1 VPCCDSSK
9 YSNLK
14 LGNSFKSRQS
24 FNLVINTEQKTL
36 TRDELLPAS
45 LITNFWRCIL
55 KQVKYLCIA
64 KSGVVLPNGV
74 EAEHFYR
81 EDLSMFLAEQ
91 LKRQTLIEIDYVL
104 VVGETDVVFGAEL
117 AIQYGLTLSVY
128 GYEYDFRD
136 HEITDSTK
144 EQVLRELLS
153 VSKEPKLF
161 TQSLNELLNK
171 LIKKVPLQLS
181 EVQVEKLILAAT
193 PQALKID
200 GEKATDVA
208 KRMVFDFFEQKKRE
222 VKDLV
227 SPRLSDQVKE
237 ICLSY
242 KNELVEYIKQN
253 PGFYVLNEYMG
264 AGKSQDV
271 IIPLFNEFSPTDSK
285 PIVITPTIALSA
297 QLINDKR
304 NYQHQKELD
313 VSELKAVAACVIS
326 ATANWKYQKYGKD
339 SKVCLIEEFEE
350 CESAICSTELMY
362 PKTLHRCSE
371 AMEQWQR
378 LLQTE
383 TVVVADAMFS
393 NFSAQQIVR
402 AGRSITIVKNTDQAN
417 TQNKKLTVFSYQK
430 QLSKLVD
437 CLNAGERAIA
447 FCDGKHSHNGK
458 FNTIANVIKEQ
469 TGVKP
474 IVVDSVFMKKGQPEY
489 FYDLTSRVEEH
500 QCHIFS
506 PVVTSGVSVVTNQ
519 VNSVNIFACHTLL
532 PYQVVQSSGRF
543 RKSKNITISFDKRSR
558 FITTD
563 KRKIFNELAYKAYEE
578 QCSSDLSALFKDK
591 HCQLVL
597 DRIGHNR
604 RMKQN
609 YVFTTLQLFEDLGY
623 EVTLEAIKN
632 DSEAIGKLIKRL
644 FKQNKSKFI
653 DIAANTFYDMSDH
666 HFLKNSFEILTNEEK
681 FKLQVY
687 ELQRFYNLK
696 SFDCL
701 DSARRLIEFDD
712 GGKSRRHL
720 EHIRVLQGGFCPRNN
735 PKLVVIQKIFKDIFS
750 ILNVDEVNLT
760 ANYKID
766 DIDKLAQY
774 IKTAKIEGYKVRNEL
789 IALGCSTD
797 IAGEYKDRGYLTRGI
812 LNILFGQVQDSKR
825 LGSKDK
831 LGKRPADYYFFCPNK
846 SELTKKYFEQK
857 YYSKALHSS
866 N

>member
-1 VPCCDSSK
+1 M
-9 YSNLK
+9 
-14 LGNSFKSRQS
+14 
-24 FNLVINTEQKTL
+24 
-36 TRDELLPAS
+36 
-45 LITNFWRCIL
+45 

-181 EVQVEKLILAAT
+181 EEQVEKLILAAT

-200 GEKATDVA
+200 GEKAAVVA
-208 KRMVFDFFEQKKRE
+208 RRKIHKFFEQKKLE

-227 SPRLSDQVKE
+227 SPRLSDQVHE

-242 KNELVEYIKQN
+242 KNELVEYIKHN
-253 PGFYVLNEYMG
+253 PGFYVLNERMG

-271 IIPLFNEFSPTDSK
+271 IIPLFDEFSSTDAK
-285 PIVITPTIALSA
+285 PIVITPTIALST

-371 AMEQWQR
+371 AMEQWQN

-393 NFSAQQIVR
+393 NFSAQQIVK
-402 AGRSITIVKNTDQAN
+402 AGRSITIVKNTDKAK
-417 TQNKKLTVFSYQK
+417 TQHKKLTVFSYQK
-430 QLSKLVD
+430 QLSKLVGS
-437 CLNAGERAIA
+437 LIAGERTIA

-474 IVVDSVFMKKGQPEY
+474 IVVDSVFMKKGQPDY

-532 PYQVVQSSGRF
+532 PTEVVQSSGRF

-597 DRIGHNR
+597 DRIAHNR

-609 YVFTTLQLFEDLGY
+609 YVFTTLQLFEYLGY

-632 DSEAIGKLIKRL
+632 ESEAIGKLIKKL

-696 SFDCL
+696 SFDCV

-720 EHIRVLQGGFCPRNN
+720 EHFRVLQGGFCPIEN

-750 ILNVDEVNLT
+750 ILNVDEFNLT
-760 ANYKID
+760 ANYITD

-812 LNILFGQVQDSKR
+812 LNVLFGLKQDTQRNGAKNV
-825 LGSKDK
+825 D
-831 LGKRPADYYFFCPNK
+831 GKRPPKYYFLCPNK

>member
-1 VPCCDSSK
+1 MPCCDSSK

-181 EVQVEKLILAAT
+181 EEQVEKLILAAT
-193 PQALKID
+193 PQALNIG

-208 KRMVFDFFEQKKRE
+208 KRMVMDFFEQKKQE

-242 KNELVEYIKQN
+242 KNELVEYIKHN
-253 PGFYVLNEYMG
+253 PGFYVLNERMG

-271 IIPLFNEFSPTDSK
+271 IIPLFNEFSSTDLK
-285 PIVITPTIALSA
+285 PIVITPTIALST

-313 VSELKAVAACVIS
+313 VSDLKAVAACVIS

-371 AMEQWQR
+371 AMEQWQN

-393 NFSAQQIVR
+393 NFSAQQIVKT
-402 AGRSITIVKNTDQAN
+402 GRSITLVKNTDQVNYQA
-417 TQNKKLTVFSYQK
+417 KKLTVYSYQK

-437 CLNAGERAIA
+437 SLNAGDRAIV
-447 FCDGKHSHNGK
+447 FCDGSHKFNGK
-458 FNTIANVIKEQ
+458 FKTIAKVIEEQ
-469 TGVKP
+469 TDVTP
-474 IVVDSVFMKKGQPEY
+474 IVVDSVFIQKDNPEY
-489 FYDLTSRVEEH
+489 FYNLTSRVEEE

-506 PVVTSGVSVVTNQ
+506 PVVTSGVSVVTDK

-532 PYQVVQSSGRF
+532 PTQLVQSSGRF
-543 RKSKNITISFDKRSR
+543 RKSQDIDISFDNWSR
-558 FITTD
+558 FTTTG
-563 KRKIFNELAYKAYEE
+563 KKQIFNELAYKAYEE
-578 QCSSDLSALFKDK
+578 QCLSEPSSLFNDK
-591 HCQLVL
+591 NCQLVL
-597 DRIGHNR
+597 DRIAHNR

-609 YVFTTLQLFEDLGY
+609 YVFTTLQLFKEMGY
-623 EVTLEAIKN
+623 DITLEN
-632 DSEAIGKLIKRL
+632 NRDGSEAIGTLIKKL
-644 FKQNKSKFI
+644 FKQNKNKLIEIAI
-653 DIAANTFYDMSDH
+653 DTVYDKSEH
-666 HFLKNSFEILTNEEK
+666 YFLKDSFKILTNEEQ
-681 FKLQVY
+681 FKLHVY

-696 SFDCL
+696 SFDCF
-701 DSARRLIEFDD
+701 DSARRLIDFDK

-720 EHIRVLQGGFCPRNN
+720 EHIRVLQGGFCPIEN

-750 ILNVDEVNLT
+750 ILNVDEFNLT
-760 ANYKID
+760 ANYKTD

-812 LNILFGQVQDSKR
+812 LNVLFGLKQDTQRNESKNV
-825 LGSKDK
+825 D
-831 LGKRPADYYFFCPNK
+831 GKRPPKYYFLCPNK

>member
-1 VPCCDSSK
+1 M
-9 YSNLK
+9 
-14 LGNSFKSRQS
+14 
-24 FNLVINTEQKTL
+24 
-36 TRDELLPAS
+36 
-45 LITNFWRCIL
+45 

-81 EDLSMFLAEQ
+81 VDLSMFLAEQ
-91 LKRQTLIEIDYVL
+91 FKHQTLSELNYVL
-104 VVGETDVVFGAEL
+104 VVGESDVVFGAEL

-136 HEITDSTK
+136 HKIVDTNK

-181 EVQVEKLILAAT
+181 KVQVEKLILAAT
-193 PQALKID
+193 PQALNIG

-208 KRMVFDFFEQKKRE
+208 KRMVMDFFEQKKRE

-227 SPRLSDQVKE
+227 SPRLSDQVHE

-253 PGFYVLNEYMG
+253 PGFYVLNEHMG

-271 IIPLFNEFSPTDSK
+271 IIPLFNEFSSTDLK
-285 PIVITPTIALSA
+285 PIVITPTIALSK

-304 NYQHQKELD
+304 NYQQQKELD
-313 VSELKAVAACVIS
+313 VSELKAVAACVVS
-326 ATANWKYQKYGKD
+326 ATANWKYQKYGND

-350 CESAICSTELMY
+350 CESAICSTELML

-371 AMEQWQR
+371 AMEQWQK
-378 LLQTE
+378 LLQIE

-393 NFSAQQIVR
+393 NFSAQQVVK
-402 AGRSITIVKNTDQAN
+402 AGRSITIVKNRDKVN
-417 TQNKKLTVFSYQK
+417 TQHKKLTVYSYQK

-437 CLNAGERAIA
+437 SLNAGDRAIV
-447 FCDGKHSHNGK
+447 FCDGSHKFNGK
-458 FNTIANVIKEQ
+458 FKTIAKVIEEQ
-469 TGVKP
+469 TDVTP
-474 IVVDSVFMKKGQPEY
+474 IVVDSVFIQKDKPEY
-489 FYDLTSRVEEH
+489 FYNLTSRVEEE

-506 PVVTSGVSVVTNQ
+506 PVVTSGVSVVTDR

-532 PYQVVQSSGRF
+532 PTQLVQSSGRF
-543 RKSKNITISFDKRSR
+543 RKSQDIDISFDNWSR
-558 FITTD
+558 FTTID
-563 KRKIFNELAYKAYEE
+563 KKLIFNELAYKAYEE
-578 QCSSDLSALFKDK
+578 QCSIGLSELFKNK

-597 DRIGHNR
+597 DRITHNR

-609 YVFTTLQLFEDLGY
+609 YVFTTLQLFKEMGY
-623 EVTLEAIKN
+623 DITLEN
-632 DSEAIGKLIKRL
+632 NRDGSEAIGTLIKKL
-644 FKQNKSKFI
+644 FKQNKNKLIEIAI
-653 DIAANTFYDMSDH
+653 DTVYDKSEH
-666 HFLKNSFEILTNEEK
+666 YFLKDSFEILTNEEQL
-681 FKLQVY
+681 KLQVY
-687 ELQRFYNLK
+687 EFQRFYNLK
-696 SFDCL
+696 SFDCF
-701 DSARRLIEFDD
+701 DSARRLIDFDK

-720 EHIRVLQGGFCPRNN
+720 EHIRVLQGGFCPIEN

-750 ILNVDEVNLT
+750 ILNVDEFNLT
-760 ANYKID
+760 ANYKTD

-812 LNILFGQVQDSKR
+812 LNVLFGFKQDMKR
-825 LGSKDK
+825 NGAKNVD
-831 LGKRPADYYFFCPNK
+831 GKRPPKYYFLCPNK

>member
-181 EVQVEKLILAAT
+181 EEQVEKLILAAT
-193 PQALKID
+193 PQALNIG

-208 KRMVFDFFEQKKRE
+208 KRMVMDFFEQKKRE

-242 KNELVEYIKQN
+242 KNELVEYIKHN
-253 PGFYVLNEYMG
+253 PGFYVLNERMG

-271 IIPLFNEFSPTDSK
+271 IIPLFNEFSSTDLK
-285 PIVITPTIALSA
+285 PIVITPTIALST

-313 VSELKAVAACVIS
+313 VSDLKAVAACVIS

-371 AMEQWQR
+371 AMEQWQN

-393 NFSAQQIVR
+393 NFSAQQIVKT
-402 AGRSITIVKNTDQAN
+402 GRSITLVKNTDQVNYQA
-417 TQNKKLTVFSYQK
+417 KKLTVYSYQK

-437 CLNAGERAIA
+437 SLNAGDRAIV
-447 FCDGKHSHNGK
+447 FCDGSHKFNGK
-458 FNTIANVIKEQ
+458 FKTIAKVIEEQ
-469 TGVKP
+469 TDVTP
-474 IVVDSVFMKKGQPEY
+474 IVVDSVFIQKDNPEY
-489 FYDLTSRVEEH
+489 FYNLTSRVEEE

-506 PVVTSGVSVVTNQ
+506 PVVTSGVSVVTDK

-532 PYQVVQSSGRF
+532 PTQLVQSSGRF
-543 RKSKNITISFDKRSR
+543 RKSQDIDISFDNWSR
-558 FITTD
+558 FTTTG
-563 KRKIFNELAYKAYEE
+563 KKQIFNELAYKAYEE
-578 QCSSDLSALFKDK
+578 QCLSEPSSLFNDK
-591 HCQLVL
+591 NCQLVL
-597 DRIGHNR
+597 DRIAHNR

-609 YVFTTLQLFEDLGY
+609 YVFTTLQLFKEMGY
-623 EVTLEAIKN
+623 DITLEN
-632 DSEAIGKLIKRL
+632 NRDGSEAIGTLIKKL
-644 FKQNKSKFI
+644 FKQNKNKLIEIAI
-653 DIAANTFYDMSDH
+653 DTVYDKSEH
-666 HFLKNSFEILTNEEK
+666 YFLKNSFGILTNEEQ
-681 FKLQVY
+681 FKLHVY
-687 ELQRFYNLK
+687 ELQRFYNTN
-696 SFDCL
+696 SFDNVN
-701 DSARRLIEFDD
+701 SAEQLIEFDK
-712 GGKSRRHL
+712 GAKSRKHL
-720 EHIRVLQGGFCPRNN
+720 EHLLVLEGGFCSIKN
-735 PKLVVIQKIFKDIFS
+735 PKLVVTQKIFKDIFQ
-750 ILNVDEVNLT
+750 ILNIDLVSLT
-760 ANYKID
+760 ASYKID

-774 IKTAKIEGYKVRNEL
+774 IKSEKIANYKVRDEL
-789 IALGCSTD
+789 IALGCST
-797 IAGEYKDRGYLTRGI
+797 IITSEYKSRGKLSQGI
-812 LNILFGQVQDSKR
+812 LKVLFGLKQLEHRSGK
-825 LGSKDK
+825 GS
-831 LGKRPADYYFFCPNK
+831 RQTEYYSLCSRN
-846 SELTKKYFEQK
+846 SELIKKYFDLK
-857 YYSKALHSS
+857 FNSRI

>member
-1 VPCCDSSK
+1 MPCCDSSK

-36 TRDELLPAS
+36 TRDELLPSS

-117 AIQYGLTLSVY
+117 ATQYGLTLSVY

-181 EVQVEKLILAAT
+181 EEQVEKLILAAT
-193 PQALKID
+193 PQALNIG

-208 KRMVFDFFEQKKRE
+208 KRMVMDFFEQKKQE

-242 KNELVEYIKQN
+242 KNELVEYIKHN
-253 PGFYVLNEYMG
+253 PGFYVLNERMG

-271 IIPLFNEFSPTDSK
+271 IIPLFNEFSSTDLK
-285 PIVITPTIALSA
+285 PIVITPTIALST

-313 VSELKAVAACVIS
+313 VSDLKAVAACVIS

-371 AMEQWQR
+371 AMEQWQN

-393 NFSAQQIVR
+393 NFSAQQIVKT
-402 AGRSITIVKNTDQAN
+402 GRSITLVKNTDQVNYQA
-417 TQNKKLTVFSYQK
+417 KKLTVYSYQK

-437 CLNAGERAIA
+437 SLNAGDRAIV
-447 FCDGKHSHNGK
+447 FCDGSHKFNGK
-458 FNTIANVIKEQ
+458 FKTIAKVIEEQ
-469 TGVKP
+469 TDVTP
-474 IVVDSVFMKKGQPEY
+474 IVVDSVFIQKDNPEY
-489 FYDLTSRVEEH
+489 FYNLTSRVEEE

-506 PVVTSGVSVVTNQ
+506 PVVTSGVSVVTDK

-532 PYQVVQSSGRF
+532 PTQLVQSSGRF
-543 RKSKNITISFDKRSR
+543 RKSQDIDISFDNWSR
-558 FITTD
+558 FTTTG
-563 KRKIFNELAYKAYEE
+563 KKQIFNELAYKAYEE
-578 QCSSDLSALFKDK
+578 QCLSEPSSLFNDK
-591 HCQLVL
+591 NCQLVL
-597 DRIGHNR
+597 DRIAHNR

-609 YVFTTLQLFEDLGY
+609 YVFTTLQLFKEMGY
-623 EVTLEAIKN
+623 DITLEN
-632 DSEAIGKLIKRL
+632 NRDGSEAIGTLIKKL
-644 FKQNKSKFI
+644 FKQNKNKLIEIAI
-653 DIAANTFYDMSDH
+653 DTVYDKSEH
-666 HFLKNSFEILTNEEK
+666 YFLKDSFKILTNEEQ
-681 FKLQVY
+681 FKLHVY

-696 SFDCL
+696 SFDCF
-701 DSARRLIEFDD
+701 DSARRLIDFDK

-720 EHIRVLQGGFCPRNN
+720 EHIRVLQGGFCPIEN

-750 ILNVDEVNLT
+750 ILNVDEFNLT
-760 ANYKID
+760 ANYKTD

-812 LNILFGQVQDSKR
+812 LNVLFGLKQDTQR
-825 LGSKDK
+825 NGSKNVD
-831 LGKRPADYYFFCPNK
+831 GKRPPKYYFLCPNK